1 MKTRNWF
8 LFAAMAAV
16 WSLNWSIM
24 KTGLGFVSPLTFILQ
39 RFVFFSIVFSPLLFF
54 WRKKIPR
61 DKDTLVKIVI
71 LAMVN
76 AANFLATSV
85 ALVVQSSGTGAV
97 LNYTAPLFVFCLSTV
112 FLKEEISVIK
122 FIGLVIG
129 FGGISILFAHG
140 ISSLVFQSAVIMVFG
155 ASLWAVTTVFYKKF
169 LGHVDAFVTNYLQC
183 LLGILP
189 LSLFALTGS
198 DFTVPSDPA
207 YLWILIYETIAV
219 SAIGF
224 TLWLYLTKKEGA
236 TVVAGSSLIVPV
248 LAMFFGWALLKE
260 NLYIE
265 SAAGS
270 ALILA
275 GVGLVNTRREKE

>member
-1 MKTRNWF
+1 MKASNTL
-8 LFAAMAAV
+8 LFITMATV

-24 KTGLGFVSPLTFILQ
+24 KTGLGFVSPATFLLQ
-39 RFVFFSIVFSPLLFF
+39 RFIFFSLAFSPLIFF

-61 DKDTLVKIVI
+61 DKKTIVKIVV

-76 AANFLATSV
+76 TANFLATSV
-85 ALVVQSSGTGAV
+85 ALAVESSGTGAV
-97 LNYTAPLFVFCLSTV
+97 LNYTAPLFVFCLAIV
-112 FLKEEISVIK
+112 FLKEETSVIK
-122 FIGLVIG
+122 FIGVVVG
-129 FGGISILFAHG
+129 FGGIFVLFAPG
-140 ISSLVFQSAVIMVFG
+140 VSSFMFLSAVTMVFG

-169 LGHVDAFVTNYLQC
+169 LSHVDAFVANYFQFLFG
-183 LLGILP
+183 LLP
-189 LSLFALTGS
+189 LSLFALAKN

-219 SAIGF
+219 SAIGS

-248 LAMFFGWALLKE
+248 LAMFFGWALLNE
-260 NLYIE
+260 SLYIE
-265 SAAGS
+265 SVAGS

>member
-1 MKTRNWF
+1 MKASNTL
-8 LFAAMAAV
+8 LFITMATV

-24 KTGLGFVSPLTFILQ
+24 KTGLGFVSPVAFLLQ
-39 RFVFFSIVFSPLLFF
+39 RFIFFSLAFSPLIFF

-61 DKDTLVKIVI
+61 DKKTIVKIVV

-76 AANFLATSV
+76 AANFLATSA
-85 ALVVQSSGTGAV
+85 ALAVGSSGTSAV
-97 LNYTAPLFVFCLSTV
+97 LNYTAPLFVFCLAVV
-112 FLKEEISVIK
+112 FLKEETSVIK
-122 FIGLVIG
+122 FIGVVVG
-129 FGGISILFAHG
+129 FGGISVLFIHG
-140 ISSLVFQSAVIMVFG
+140 ASSLMFLSAVTMVLG

-169 LGHVDAFVTNYLQC
+169 LSHVDAFVTNYFQC

-189 LSLFALTGS
+189 LSLFALAKN

-219 SAIGF
+219 SAMGS

-248 LAMFFGWALLKE
+248 LAMLFGWALLNE
-260 NLYIE
+260 SLYIE
-265 SAAGS
+265 SVAGS